1 MIAYTVVGTNDL
13 EKATQFYDAILGV
26 IGAKPA
32 MNMPRGRLYA
42 TAPNAPMFGVMQ
54 PFDGNAAS
62 VGNGMM
68 IAIAAPNKDAVTAIH
83 AKAIELGGT
92 CEGQPGERGMPGV
105 HFAYFRDLD
114 GNKVAVMA
122 RG

>member
-13 EKATQFYDAILGV
+13 EKATQFYDALLAV
-26 IGAKPA
+26 IGAKAA
-32 MNMPRGRLYA
+32 MNMERGRFYA
-42 TAPNAPMFGVMQ
+42 TSPNAPMFGVMK
-54 PFDGNAAS
+54 PHDGNSAN

-68 IAIAAPNKDAVTAIH
+68 ITLSAPDKDAVTAVH

-92 CEGQPGERGMPGV
+92 CEGPPGERGMPGI

-114 GNKVAVMA
+114 GNKVAVMG